1 MFHNIIKLFSE
12 VGKSWT
18 GSHYPST
25 GSVEVHSRGN
35 SITGVGFKWGHADE
49 VRKKS
54 AKRLCYLPVESNYDK
69 LARQHCRGIYSKRHY
84 LILNVNIL
92 SIACNLHDNIENS
105 EQFFYDMYI
114 HHCYS
119 FKCS

>member
-25 GSVEVHSRGN
+25 GSIEVHSRGD